1 MENQIEIYTTKENIT
16 EVRVLFQKETIW
28 LNQAQ
33 LAELFDKDRTV
44 ILKHIRN
51 IFKEGEL
58 DEKVVCANFANTI
71 QHGVV

>member
-1 MENQIEIYTTKENIT
+1 MLNQIEIFTTKEKIT
-16 EVRVLFQKETIW
+16 EVRLLFKKESIW
-28 LNQAQ
+28 LYQIQ
-33 LAELFDKDRTV
+33 LAELFYKDIKV

-58 DEKVVCANFANTI
+58 DKKVVCANFANTI